1 MNQKEA
7 VDALFAKLETLV
19 TSPSLPFVYENQEFK
34 PETGGGENGWLY
46 SEIQFASGVQAS
58 IGAASNF
65 IRNSGTM
72 VVNVVVPRGDRAGR
86 ALGIGQDIMTLFK
99 AESISGLHISNRWI
113 GNGRLS
119 AQDSRWY
126 ALPVI
131 MEFWT
136 DHLETPA

>member
-1 MNQKEA
+1 M
-7 VDALFAKLETLV
+7 
-19 TSPSLPFVYENQEFK
+19 
-34 PETGGGENGWLY
+34 
-46 SEIQFASGVQAS
+46 
-58 IGAASNF
+58 
-65 IRNSGTM
+65 
-72 VVNVVVPRGDRAGR
+72 R